1 MERFFLALATRLRR
15 HRAVVLL
22 CFAGITLFLGLAAG
36 RSTVDN
42 SIGVWQTQ
50 NDPHWLHFQEF
61 AARHRLEN
69 PLIAYLP
76 DTTPSMARAL
86 LPKARA

>member
-1 MERFFLALATRLRR
+1 MERLFLSLGQTLRR
-15 HRAVVLL
+15 NRLAVFLL
-22 CFAGITLFLGLAAG
+22 MAGVTLLLGLAAA

-42 SIGVWQTQ
+42 SIGVWQTE

-61 AARHRLEN
+61 AARHHLEN

-76 DTTPSMARAL
+76 QTSPEAAR
-86 LPKARA
+86 